1 MLRSTRSDLDH
12 ARPEL
17 PDGARARIDDA
28 VAGAE
33 GRLVA
38 LRRDIHAHPEL
49 AFTEHRT
56 SALVVEEL
64 TALGL
69 SPKRVGATGVVCDIP
84 GADLADSQIMAD
96 GAANLGAHRRIAL
109 RADMD
114 ALPLDEETDLP
125 YASTKPGVMHA
136 CGHDVHTVVLL
147 GAAHALA
154 ALAEAGELPVT
165 VRLVFQPA
173 EEIQPGGAES
183 LIDAGVLEGTEQ
195 IYAVHCDPKI
205 PTGTIGSRIGSI
217 TSASDPVNVTVR
229 SPGGHTSRPHMTG
242 NVVYALSQIVT
253 GTTGVLGR
261 RMDPR
266 AGVNL
271 TWGAINAG
279 NANNA
284 IPTSGSLKGT
294 LRVLDAEEWERAG
307 RVLVHAIEQIADPFD
322 VEVEVAHRRGVPPTV
337 NTQVAVANIEQA
349 AHEVV
354 GEDNVHLTE
363 QSLGGEDFGW
373 YLRQRPGAMIRLG
386 AREPGTPVTDL
397 HRADLR
403 VDEASIAIGARI
415 LARTAVIAGLA
426 PAPPKPPQVA

>member
-1 MLRSTRSDLDH
+1 M
-12 ARPEL
+12 
-17 PDGARARIDDA
+17 RIDDV
-28 VAGAE
+28 VARAE
-33 GRLVA
+33 EHLVA

-64 TALGL
+64 TSLGL
-69 SPKRVGATGVVCDIP
+69 SPKRVGPTGVVCDVP
-84 GADLADSQIMAD
+84 GADATDPRGSLE
-96 GAANLGAHRRIAL
+96 GVTHPGVGHRRIAL

-114 ALPLDEETDLP
+114 ALPLEEETGLP
-125 YASTKPGVMHA
+125 FASTKPGVMHA
-136 CGHDVHTVVLL
+136 CGHDVHTAVLL

-173 EEIQPGGAES
+173 EEIQPGGAEA

-242 NVVYALSQIVT
+242 DVVYALAQIVT
-253 GTTGVLGR
+253 GATGVLGR

-271 TWGAINAG
+271 TWGAITAG

-284 IPTSGSLKGT
+284 IPTSGCLKGT
-294 LRVLDAEEWERAG
+294 LRVLDADEWERAG
-307 RVLVHAIEQIADPFD
+307 RVLRHAIEQIAAPFD
-322 VEVEVAHRRGVPPTV
+322 VEVEVDHRRGVPPTV
-337 NTQVAVANIEQA
+337 NTQQAVAHIEQA

-354 GEDNVHLTE
+354 GEDGVHLTE

-373 YLRQRPGAMIRLG
+373 YLRRRPGAMIRLG
-386 AREPGTPVTDL
+386 SREPGTPVTDL

-403 VDEASIAIGARI
+403 VDEAAIAIGARI
-415 LARTAVIAGLA
+415 LARTGVIAGLA